1 MRKVSYKTITVSE
14 TPVTVPVSFTETTTY
29 TKVKKIIQT
38 APPPPPVTIPYVT
51 TEEITK
57 VVTETL
63 VQTPSPYP
71 PVTYT
76 KVQVI
81 TEQLPPIKIYKTEPA
96 VTLPGETKKYTET
109 VTENEGHGTYTT
121 IYPPVGTT
129 TTTYIYPSPSPEPTT
144 TYTRKPTS
152 LGTVYIPPAPSSP
165 TSATQ
170 APTSLPP
177 GTGTGYP
184 PKPTSSLPT
193 FPGSA
198 PATNAPAG
206 VAAIVGMVV
215 FLVLV

>member
-14 TPVTVPVSFTETTTY
+14 TPVTVPVSFTETVTY
-29 TKVKKIIQT
+29 TKVKKIIKT
-38 APPPPPVTIPYVT
+38 APPQPPVTIPYVT

-81 TEQLPPIKIYKTEPA
+81 TEQLPPIKIYKTQPA
-96 VTLPGETKKYTET
+96 VTLPGETKEYTET
-109 VTENEGHGTYTT
+109 VTENKGHGTWTT

-129 TTTYIYPSPSPEPTT
+129 TTTYTYPSPIPESTT
-144 TYTRKPTS
+144 TSSRKTTS
-152 LGTVYIPPAPSSP
+152 LGTIYTPPAPSSS
-165 TSATQ
+165 TSASQ
-170 APTSLPP
+170 APTSRP
-177 GTGTGYP
+177 GTGTVFP
-184 PKPTSSLPT
+184 PKPTASPST

-215 FLVLV
+215 FLVLA

>member
-1 MRKVSYKTITVSE
+1 M
-14 TPVTVPVSFTETTTY
+14 PVSFTETVTY
-29 TKVKKIIQT
+29 TKVKKIIKT
-38 APPPPPVTIPYVT
+38 PPPQPPVTIPYVT

-76 KVQVI
+76 KVKVI
-81 TEQLPPIKIYKTEPA
+81 TEQLPPIKIYKTQPA
-96 VTLPGETKKYTET
+96 VTLPGETKEYTET
-109 VTENEGHGTYTT
+109 VTEKKGHGTWTT

-129 TTTYIYPSPSPEPTT
+129 TTTYTYPSHPPESTT
-144 TYTRKPTS
+144 TYTRETTS
-152 LGTVYIPPAPSSP
+152 LGTSYYPPEPSSS
-165 TSATQ
+165 TSASQ
-170 APTSLPP
+170 APTSQPPP

-184 PKPTSSLPT
+184 PKPTTTSLIT

-206 VAAIVGMVV
+206 VAAVVGMVV
-215 FLVLV
+215 FLVLA